1 MSEED
6 HKLRQRIRY
15 RHVEKI
21 YMDLKELGYHDSDPL
36 EVTDLMTLDQW
47 HYFGTEPVDAVIKLL
62 DIREGAR
69 VLDVGAG
76 IGGPSRYL
84 AHKTKCHVTAA
95 ELLPDNHRVGQ
106 DLTSR
111 CCMTGSVKHVCG
123 DIIKTELGNQEFD
136 HVMSIQAIYYVED
149 KSRLFRQLYNSLK
162 PGGTICFEEFCR
174 LKDVESD
181 EEKAALDFF
190 LLCVNTL
197 PTHQD
202 YRLLLEEAG
211 FQVTDYSRLLEEA
224 GFQATDYRRLLE
236 EAGFQVTVHDISDAY
251 AEYTYGRWSNWD
263 EQRDKYVRLY
273 GEDMVDGWLNFIVTA
288 KKLCNDFGLVG
299 GGRFVARAVV
309 LVGGVGAL
317 RRA

>member
-21 YMDLKELGYHDSDPL
+21 YMDLKELGYHDNDPL

-149 KSRLFRQLYNSLK
+149 KSRLFRQLYDSLK

-174 LKDVESD
+174 LKDVESN

-197 PTHQD
+197 PTQ
-202 YRLLLEEAG
+202 
-211 FQVTDYSRLLEEA
+211 Q
-224 GFQATDYRRLLE
+224 DYRRLLE
-236 EAGFQVTVHDISDAY
+236 EAGFQVTVHDISAAY

-299 GGRFVARAVV
+299 GGRFVARK
-309 LVGGVGAL
+309 L
-317 RRA
+317 